1 MNQLKVKR
9 LSDSA
14 QIPTYGSSGAACFD
28 LYADDTLAIAPG
40 RAGTVKTSMAFEI
53 PDGYVM
59 LVYSRS
65 GHGFKNGVRLAN
77 CTGVIDSDYRNEVMV
92 RIKND
97 SSEVFMITL
106 GDRIAQA
113 MITPVEKY
121 EFIEVDT
128 LSDTVRGL
136 GGLGSTGK

>member
-14 QIPTYGSSGAACFD
+14 QVPTYGSAGAACFD

-53 PDGYVM
+53 PDGHVM